1 MIDGFDH
8 VHLICGDAEAA
19 GKFFETIFGGKIFFR
34 GEMAGIPIVRMDLYG
49 VNFSFFGS
57 KPGQG
62 QFEHRKDL
70 RGLDH
75 VGFKVKDLAKATADL
90 KAKGARFSVEPSTT
104 PAGVK
109 YAFMMG
115 RTEWPSSW
123 WRGSDLIQREIRT
136 SGKLYSD
143 ISRRQEAI

>member
-19 GKFFETIFGGKIFFR
+19 GKFFETIFGGKVFFR
-34 GEMAGIPIVRMDLYG
+34 GEMAGTPVVRMDLYG
-49 VNFSFFGS
+49 VNFFIFGS

-62 QFEHRKDL
+62 QFEPRKDL

-75 VGFKVKDLAKATADL
+75 IGFKVKDLAKATADL

-109 YAFMMG
+109 YAFIDGPDGM
-115 RTEWPSSW
+115 
-123 WRGSDLIQREIRT
+123 
-136 SGKLYSD
+136 
-143 ISRRQEAI
+143 AIELVERN